1 MPVPSIPL
9 FPSGPGPVIIDNTTN
24 HTGQVYLSDL
34 SLTGEYVKIINGGST
49 PVPMTGWKLSNS
61 AGQSIEFIDF
71 PTGDGTFY
79 TFTLMPHSTVTVYS
93 AKEGTPTSLSL
104 YWPEELWNDAGDTA
118 YLYNPQGDLVSS
130 ITR

>member
-79 TFTLMPHSTVTVYS
+79 TLPSC
-93 AKEGTPTSLSL
+93 PI
-104 YWPEELWNDAGDTA
+104 P
-118 YLYNPQGDLVSS
+118 
-130 ITR
+130 R